1 MVARGERMIVTHKP
15 EERVFNNAHD
25 CAVWLA
31 PLRAAGKTLVT
42 TNGCFDIL
50 HTGHVRYLT
59 EAAQKG
65 DLLVVGVNADAT
77 VRRLKGADRPLRSEA
92 DRVLTVAALAM
103 VDAAFIFGQDDPRE
117 FIKELKP
124 DLHVKGGDYTNDI
137 IEREA
142 VERNGGKVVIVSYV
156 KGFSTTSIV
165 KKIQQENKQRL

>member
-1 MVARGERMIVTHKP
+1 MIVAPTP
-15 EERVFNNAHD
+15 EERVFNNAHE
-25 CAVWLA
+25 CALYLG

-59 EAAQKG
+59 EAARKG
-65 DLLVVGVNADAT
+65 DLLVVGVNADVV
-77 VRRLKGADRPLRSEA
+77 VRRLKGNERPFRSEA

-103 VDAAFIFGQDDPRE
+103 VDAAFIFRQDDPRE
-117 FIKELKP
+117 FIEVLKP
-124 DLHVKGGDYTNDI
+124 DLHVKGGDYTKDI

-156 KGFSTTSIV
+156 DGFSTTSIV